1 MLLTAGFGT
10 YILVRMNQE
19 TPIAERRR
27 DPDYTRN
34 VLLDAAFE
42 EMHENGYR
50 SASLDKIYEAS
61 GVTRGALYHHFGG
74 KMGLGYAVVEERI
87 LPRFRELYIQPFL
100 RSDDIREA
108 LSEISD
114 RMKKEFNNINIL
126 LRGCPV
132 NNLTQEMSGIDEGFR
147 LRLAAIL
154 EEWRDAVAVCIRR
167 SQAKGTVRKDIEPLE
182 AATFMVAA
190 FEGAIGFAKNA
201 QDVAPF
207 ELCRGGLGLYVKA
220 LSPEQI
226 S

>member
-1 MLLTAGFGT
+1 
-10 YILVRMNQE
+10 MNQE
-19 TPIAERRR
+19 TPIPERRR
-27 DPDYTRN
+27 DPEHTRN

-50 SASLDKIYEAS
+50 AASLDKIYEVS

-74 KMGLGYAVVEERI
+74 KLELGYAVVDERI
-87 LPRFRELYIQPFL
+87 VPRFRELYIQPFL
-100 RSDDIREA
+100 RSDDIRNA
-108 LSEISD
+108 LLEISN
-114 RMKKEFNNINIL
+114 RMKEEFNNTNIL

-147 LRLAAIL
+147 LRLAALL

-167 SQAKGTVRKDIEPLE
+167 SQARGTVRKDIEPLE

-201 QDVAPF
+201 QDTAPF
-207 ELCRGGLGLYVKA
+207 ELCRGGLGLYVQA
-220 LSPEQI
+220 LSSENT